1 MIITCPACHTQF
13 HIAPAALG
21 ANGRTVRCSGCGERW
36 FAEPFLD
43 PPPEPAPISNQPAPP
58 MSRTR
63 AVRLT
68 SWLAAALAILL
79 QTALIAGRDEIATRL
94 PATVSFYQK
103 LGLSLELPLGIEFRD
118 LVSQRR
124 VAEGRPVLVVSGE
137 ISNSSSRQ
145 REVPS
150 IRVAVLDAERRELD
164 HGLFD
169 PPERALD
176 PGGVA
181 RFEVALAA
189 PPEGA
194 SDVEVSFD
202 LEPGR
207 P

>member
-43 PPPEPAPISNQPAPP
+43 PPPEPPPLASEPAPAT
-58 MSRTR
+58 SRTR

-68 SWLAAALAILL
+68 SWLAAALAVLL
-79 QTALIAGRDEIATRL
+79 LAALIAGRDEIASRL
-94 PATVSFYQK
+94 PVAIPLYQK
-103 LGLSLELPLGIEFRD
+103 LGLSLELPLGIEFRG
-118 LVSQRR
+118 LASERR
-124 VAEGRPVLVVSGE
+124 VAEGLPVLVVSGE